1 MSFFFYHY
9 KLYLQVWSQVIRPF
23 SLGTIYRTQEIPP
36 ELERE
41 PTIPPYR
48 EKTDEPMK
56 LKKARFASK
65 YLESMSPEQVK
76 LYDRLINL
84 PSNDWDIYYW
94 ATGVKPTPAEFDNE
108 IMKLLKD
115 HVQNK
120 NRESRIRQPDL
131 Y

>member
-1 MSFFFYHY
+1 MLENDLLLASFAARH
-9 KLYLQVWSQVIRPF
+9 
-23 SLGTIYRTQEIPP
+23 
-36 ELERE
+36 LENMTE
-41 PTIPPYR
+41 
-48 EKTDEPMK
+48 EQ
-56 LKKARFASK
+56 AR
-65 YLESMSPEQVK
+65 

-108 IMKLLKD
+108 IMQLLKE

-131 Y
+131 YSS